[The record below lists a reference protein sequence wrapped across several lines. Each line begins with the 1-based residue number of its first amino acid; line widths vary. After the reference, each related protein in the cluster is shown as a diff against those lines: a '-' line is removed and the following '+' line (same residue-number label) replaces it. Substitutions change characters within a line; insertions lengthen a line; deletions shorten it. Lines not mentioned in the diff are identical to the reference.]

1 MLLLTLVSG
10 WPDYR
15 VQQVST
21 RRNAVAAILTL
32 WISCL
37 ENVVRAGAHSVLNL
51 VFELV
56 RGANLFILL
65 V

>member
-32 WISCL
+32 RISRL
-37 ENVVRAGAHSVLNL
+37 ENVVGAGAHSVPNL
-51 VFELV
+51 VSELD
-56 RGANLFILL
+56 
-65 V
+65 